1 MTDIKHMTS
10 MNIALMGQRELQ
22 KLTES
27 ELRQAVS
34 TLRNTTR
41 KRYERLIDSDI
52 YSESVEALRK
62 SAVGYDSVLPT
73 IKGMDKTQL
82 FNEFKRY
89 KSFLSSKTSTARG
102 AKKSQKAKLKVIKDI
117 TGVDMN
123 ADDMRKFYSIYDEAK
138 QSGVGGILN
147 YRQVM
152 DTVAQVYDE
161 NPDWSRDKIL
171 DEVERRLIMA
181 YEEENSPRAIYP
193 SRTMQ
198 DNTY

>member
-34 TLRNTTR
+34 TLRNTAR

-152 DTVAQVYDE
+152 DTVAKVYDE

-171 DEVERRLIMA
+171 DEVEKRLIMA

>member
-1 MTDIKHMTS
+1 

-27 ELRQAVS
+27 ELKQAVS
-34 TLRNTTR
+34 TLRSVAR
-41 KRYERLIDSDI
+41 KRYERIIDSDI

-62 SAVGYDSVLPT
+62 RAVGYDSVLPT

-89 KSFLSSKTSTARG
+89 KSFLLSKTSTVRG
-102 AKKSQKAKLKVIKDI
+102 AKKSQKAKAKVIKDI
-117 TGVDMN
+117 TGVDMS

-152 DTVAQVYDE
+152 DTVAEVYYE

-171 DEVERRLIMA
+171 EEVEKRLVQA
-181 YEEENSPRAIYP
+181 YEDENSPRAIYP
-193 SRTMQ
+193 SRTM
-198 DNTY
+198 

>member
-1 MTDIKHMTS
+1 MTDIKYMTS

-27 ELRQAVS
+27 ELKQAVS
-34 TLRNTTR
+34 TLRSVAR
-41 KRYERLIDSDI
+41 KRYERIIDSDI

-62 SAVGYDSVLPT
+62 RAVGYDSVLPT

-89 KSFLSSKTSTARG
+89 KSFLLSKTSTVRG
-102 AKKSQKAKLKVIKDI
+102 AKKSQKAKAKVIKDI
-117 TGVDMN
+117 TGVDMS

-152 DTVAQVYDE
+152 DTVAEVYDE

-171 DEVERRLIMA
+171 EEVEKRLVQA
-181 YEEENSPRAIYP
+181 YEDENSPRAIYP
-193 SRTMQ
+193 SRTM
-198 DNTY
+198 